1 MRMFT
6 FKLKP
11 KQIFGGI
18 LLLTGIV
25 VILITFLGNHP
36 ASPTSAKTVVNCE
49 TYEQRLEYLASL
61 GWETDGE
68 EVSKEILI
76 PSQFNDVYNKYNE
89 IQKQQ
94 SFDLAEYK
102 GMTAVMYTYNITN
115 YENNENV
122 IANLIVLNG
131 VLIGADLCD
140 TSADSGFLVA
150 LNDKN

>member
-1 MRMFT
+1 MFT

-68 EVSKEILI
+68 EGSK
-76 PSQFNDVYNKYNE
+76 
-89 IQKQQ
+89 
-94 SFDLAEYK
+94 
-102 GMTAVMYTYNITN
+102 
-115 YENNENV
+115 
-122 IANLIVLNG
+122 
-131 VLIGADLCD
+131 
-140 TSADSGFLVA
+140 
-150 LNDKN
+150 